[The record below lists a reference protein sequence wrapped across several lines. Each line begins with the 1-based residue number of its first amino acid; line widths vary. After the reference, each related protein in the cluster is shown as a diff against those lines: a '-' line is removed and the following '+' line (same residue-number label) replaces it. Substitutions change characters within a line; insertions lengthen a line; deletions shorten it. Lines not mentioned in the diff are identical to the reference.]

1 MSPTTLPASTMV
13 PGLRRNMVTICA
25 MTATIMQALDTT
37 IANVALPYMQGTL
50 SASQDQINWVLTS
63 YIVAAAIMTAPVGW
77 VANRFGRK
85 RIFIICSAGFTVASV
100 LCGLAQDINQMV
112 LFRLLQGVFGAA
124 LVPLSQAVML
134 DSYTLQERAKAM
146 SIWGMGVMMGPIMG
160 PSLGAWLTE
169 TYSWHWVFF
178 VNLPFGFFTVLGLM
192 VFMDETKKDLNLRF
206 DWFGFTALAVGIGS
220 LQLAL
225 DRGEQLG
232 WLESNEIIAEFI
244 ISAIGFY
251 YFFAHSLTTSR
262 PFIQFSLFRDRN
274 FLTGCVFMAVMGL
287 VLYSTMA
294 LASPYLQNVIGYPI
308 ITAGVLLA
316 SRGCGTFVA
325 MMLVGRMMRY
335 IEARTLIITGPRHH
349 RAVAVLHDRLDRP
362 DRRARDR
369 HLSIFQGFGFGLVF
383 VPLSTVAFMTLPDH
397 LRTDGTS
404 MLTLMRNVASS
415 IGISIVIAQLTEGSR
430 RIYAVL
436 NNHVNPFNH
445 AMQMPDV
452 ARHDQH
458 GHRQGPRHDGRD
470 DRPAGADHRLLAGL
484 PAGDAV
490 HPVLDP
496 ARADDRL
503 DQGRAARAGGRA
515 GTCGDRVGLL
525 LSSGGLD
532 TGHPRRCQD
541 GCGTAGA

>member
-1 MSPTTLPASTMV
+1 MAAPAQPSSMV

-85 RIFIICSAGFTVASV
+85 RIFIVCSAGFTIASV

-112 LFRLLQGVFGAA
+112 VFRLMQGVFGAA

-178 VNLPFGFFTVLGLM
+178 VNLPFGVITVLGLI
-192 VFMDETKKDLNLRF
+192 VFMEETQKNTALRF
-206 DWFGFTALAVGIGS
+206 DWFGFTALAIAIGS

-244 ISAIGFY
+244 IAGIGFY
-251 YFFAHSLTTSR
+251 YFLAHSFTTDK
-262 PFIQFSLFRDRN
+262 PFIQFALFKDRN
-274 FLTGCVFMAVMGL
+274 FVSGCVFMAVMGL
-287 VLYSTMA
+287 VLFSTMA
-294 LASPYLQNVIGYPI
+294 LSSPFLQNVIGYPI
-308 ITAGVLLA
+308 ITAGLLLA

-325 MMLVGRMMRY
+325 MMLVGRIMRF
-335 IEARTLIITGPRHH
+335 IEARTLIISG
-349 RAVAVLHDRLDRP
+349 
-362 DRRARDR
+362 
-369 HLSIFQGFGFGLVF
+369 LSITCVSLWYMTQWNDLTGATEIVTISVIQGFGFGLVF
-383 VPLSTVAFMTLPDH
+383 VPLSTVAFLTLPNH

-415 IGISIVIAQLTEGSR
+415 IGISLVIAQLTQGTRYS
-430 RIYAVL
+430 YAVL
-436 NNHVNPFNH
+436 SEHINPFNH

-452 ARHDQH
+452 RGMLDMATDRGRGLADLLVKTQAQIIAFAHDYQMVMIFTACAIPLAILI
-458 GHRQGPRHDGRD
+458 GSTKAALRKQAAGP
-470 DRPAGADHRLLAGL
+470 DH
-484 PAGDAV
+484 AV
-490 HPVLDP
+490 ME
-496 ARADDRL
+496 
-503 DQGRAARAGGRA
+503 
-515 GTCGDRVGLL
+515 
-525 LSSGGLD
+525 
-532 TGHPRRCQD
+532 
-541 GCGTAGA
+541 

>member
-1 MSPTTLPASTMV
+1 MTTGAPSAAV

-77 VANRFGRK
+77 IANRFGRK
-85 RIFIICSAGFTVASV
+85 RIFIICSAGFTMASV

-124 LVPLSQAVML
+124 LVPLSQSVML
-134 DSYTLQERAKAM
+134 DYYTLQERAKAM

-178 VNLPFGFFTVLGLM
+178 VNLPFGIFTVLGLLI
-192 VFMDETKKDLNLRF
+192 FMDETRKDRDLRF
-206 DWFGFTALAVGIGS
+206 DWFGFAALAVGIGA
-220 LQLAL
+220 LQIAL

-232 WLESNEIIAEFI
+232 WMESNEIIAEFI
-244 ISAIGFY
+244 ISIVGFY
-251 YFFAHSLTTSR
+251 YFFAHSFTTSQ
-262 PFIQFSLFRDRN
+262 PFIQFAIFKDKN
-274 FLTGCVFMAVMGL
+274 FIGGWVFMAVMGL
-287 VLYSTMA
+287 VLFSTMA
-294 LASPYLQNVIGYPI
+294 LSSPYLQNVIGYPI
-308 ITAGVLLA
+308 ITAGLLLA

-335 IEARTLIITGPRHH
+335 IEARTLIISG
-349 RAVAVLHDRLDRP
+349 
-362 DRRARDR
+362 
-369 HLSIFQGFGFGLVF
+369 LSITGLSLFYMTGWTDQTGVTEIVTISIVQGFGFGLVF
-383 VPLSTVAFMTLPDH
+383 VPLSTVAFLTLPNH

-415 IGISIVIAQLTEGSR
+415 IGISLVIAQLTEGSR
-430 RIYAVL
+430 RTYAIL
-436 NNHVNPFNH
+436 SEHVNPFNH

-452 ARHDQH
+452 RGVIDMTT
-458 GHRQGPRHDGRD
+458 DK
-470 DRPAGADHRLLAGL
+470 
-484 PAGDAV
+484 
-490 HPVLDP
+490 
-496 ARADDRL
+496 
-503 DQGRAARAGGRA
+503 GRAMMDVMVNLQAQIIAFSHDYQMVMIFTLCAIPLAIMIGSTKAALRKQSMAPDHA
-515 GTCGDRVGLL
+515 VIE
-525 LSSGGLD
+525 
-532 TGHPRRCQD
+532 
-541 GCGTAGA
+541 

>member
-1 MSPTTLPASTMV
+1 MPTTTAAAPIAV

-77 VANRFGRK
+77 IANRFGRK
-85 RIFIICSAGFTVASV
+85 RTFIICTAGFTVASV
-100 LCGLAQDINQMV
+100 MCGLAQDINQMV

-134 DSYTLQERAKAM
+134 DSYALHERAKAV

-178 VNLPFGFFTVLGLM
+178 VNLPFGIFTVLGLM
-192 VFMDETKKDLNLRF
+192 VFMDETKQNAELRF
-206 DWFGFTALAVGIGS
+206 DWFGFAALAIGIGA
-220 LQLAL
+220 LQVAL

-232 WLESNEIIAEFI
+232 WLEFNEIIAEFVI
-244 ISAIGFY
+244 AAVGFY
-251 YFFAHSLTTSR
+251 YFFAHSFTTDR
-262 PFIQFSLFRDRN
+262 PFIQFALFRDRN
-274 FLTGCVFMAVMGL
+274 FLTGCIFMTVMGL

-308 ITAGVLLA
+308 ITAGGLLA

-325 MMLVGRMMRY
+325 MMLVGRLMRY
-335 IEARTLIITGPRHH
+335 IEARTLIVSGLSLTG
-349 RAVAVLHDRLDRP
+349 
-362 DRRARDR
+362 
-369 HLSIFQGFGFGLVF
+369 LSLFYMTGWTDQTGVPEIVTVSIVQGFGFGLVF
-383 VPLSTVAFMTLPDH
+383 VPLSTVAFLTLPNH

-415 IGISIVIAQLTEGSR
+415 IGISIVIAQLTEGGR
-430 RIYAVL
+430 RIYAIL
-436 NNHVNPFNH
+436 NEHVTPFNH

-452 ARHDQH
+452 RGMIDMSTNM
-458 GHRQGPRHDGRD
+458 
-470 DRPAGADHRLLAGL
+470 
-484 PAGDAV
+484 
-490 HPVLDP
+490 
-496 ARADDRL
+496 
-503 DQGRAARAGGRA
+503 GRALA
-515 GTCGDRVGLL
+515 DVMLGLQAQIIAF
-525 LSSGGLD
+525 S
-532 TGHPRRCQD
+532 QD
-541 GCGTAGA
+541 YQLVMMFILASIPLTIIIGSTKVAMRKQSVAPEHAVME